1 MKGRLIQILCQ
12 SVGQSNRARGMTL
25 DQVVVTWSL
34 VTVQGVRRLLESSF
48 FIKSSGSKMWFV
60 HWLLGMAFYL
70 ALGISCWIEGAGMS
84 HQIFNQFAKHS

>member
-1 MKGRLIQILCQ
+1 MKGYLLDTLCQ
-12 SVGQSNRARGMTL
+12 SVGESNRARGMTL

-48 FIKSSGSKMWFV
+48 FVKSSGSKMWFV
-60 HWLLGMAFYL
+60 HWLLGIAFYL

-84 HQIFNQFAKHS
+84 YQISSQFAKH